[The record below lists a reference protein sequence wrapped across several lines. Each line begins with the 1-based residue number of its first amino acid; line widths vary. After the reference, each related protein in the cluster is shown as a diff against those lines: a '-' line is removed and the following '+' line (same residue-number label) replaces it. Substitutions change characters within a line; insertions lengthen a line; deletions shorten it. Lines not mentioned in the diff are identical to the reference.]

1 MQRALEVAKPS
12 KITPV
17 HSQMPSKPQRKDIMS
32 PAEPEYKASSAP
44 QSPQKKP
51 SVSAQPVKS
60 EAANNPSGEKQPS
73 TVPSQEKPQEPQRTS
88 GPNKPDQTMPTGQ
101 KKSDGPAAAQQESG
115 GFFGFGGGKTQ
126 LNAEKAAESV
136 TGKMFG
142 FGSSIF
148 GSASALITSTVQDQP
163 KTTPP
168 VSPKMSPAKEMK
180 PPTAQNKDQQKKLE
194 QPQQTKKPPLAQ
206 AKVERASSEL
216 LKAATSQ
223 ATVKSDLSTCPLCK
237 IELNIGSKNPPNYNT
252 CTNCKNTVCNQCGF
266 NPVPNVT
273 EVSDIQSRF
282 MY

>member
-1 MQRALEVAKPS
+1 
-12 KITPV
+12 
-17 HSQMPSKPQRKDIMS
+17 MPSKPQKKDIRS
-32 PAEPEYKASSAP
+32 TAEPEYKAPSAP

-60 EAANNPSGEKQPS
+60 EATNNANGEKQPG
-73 TVPSQEKPQEPQRTS
+73 TVPSQKKPQEPQRTL
-88 GPNKPDQTMPTGQ
+88 GANKTDHTMQ
-101 KKSDGPAAAQQESG
+101 NEHKKSDPPAAAPQESG

-126 LNAEKAAESV
+126 PNAEKAAESV

-168 VSPKMSPAKEMK
+168 VSPKMSPAKEIK
-180 PPTAQNKDQQKKLE
+180 PPTAQNKDQQKMLE
-194 QPQQTKKPPLAQ
+194 QPQQNKTPPLAQ
-206 AKVERASSEL
+206 AKVERTSSEHP
-216 LKAATSQ
+216 KDSTSQ

-237 IELNIGSKNPPNYNT
+237 TELNIGSKNPPNYNI
-252 CTNCKNTVCNQCGF
+252 CTKCKNTVCNQCGF

-273 EVSDIQSRF
+273 EVSNIQSRF
-282 MY
+282 VH

>member
-1 MQRALEVAKPS
+1 MQRALKLAKPS
-12 KITPV
+12 EVTPV
-17 HSQMPSKPQRKDIMS
+17 PSQMPSKSQKKDIMS

-51 SVSAQPVKS
+51 SVSAQPVKRG
-60 EAANNPSGEKQPS
+60 AANNSNGDKQPS
-73 TVPSQEKPQEPQRTS
+73 TDPSQKKPQEPQRTL
-88 GPNKPDQTMPTGQ
+88 GPNKPDHTMQTEQ
-101 KKSDGPAAAQQESG
+101 KKNDAAEQQESG

-126 LNAEKAAESV
+126 LSAEKAAESV

-180 PPTAQNKDQQKKLE
+180 SPTAQNKDPQKKLE
-194 QPQQTKKPPLAQ
+194 QPQQTKTPPLAQ
-206 AKVERASSEL
+206 AKVEKASSEH

-223 ATVKSDLSTCPLCK
+223 ATVKSDPSTCPLCK
-237 IELNIGSKNPPNYNT
+237 VELNIGSKNPPNYNT

>member
-1 MQRALEVAKPS
+1 
-12 KITPV
+12 
-17 HSQMPSKPQRKDIMS
+17 MPSKPQKKDIIS
-32 PAEPEYKASSAP
+32 PAESEHKASSAP
-44 QSPQKKP
+44 QSPQKQP

-60 EAANNPSGEKQPS
+60 EAANNPNDEKLLR
-73 TVPSQEKPQEPQRTS
+73 TVPIQKKPQESQRTL
-88 GPNKPDQTMPTGQ
+88 GPNKPDHTMQNEQ
-101 KKSDGPAAAQQESG
+101 KKSDAPAAAQQESG

-168 VSPKMSPAKEMK
+168 VSPKMSPAKEIK
-180 PPTAQNKDQQKKLE
+180 PPTAQNKDQQKKPE
-194 QPQQTKKPPLAQ
+194 QPQQTKTLPLAQ
-206 AKVERASSEL
+206 AKVERASSEH

-223 ATVKSDLSTCPLCK
+223 ATVKSDLSTCPLCT

-266 NPVPNVT
+266 NPVPNVA

-282 MY
+282 MF